1 MGFVEN
7 IRRKRTYALFSF
19 WLDEAFSYDSMVSLN
34 AYQFLIREPDQD
46 HWSLSLLAFTDVTKI
61 QDLQQAAAAASR
73 KMIFEKRGK
82 IKTTEL
88 IQAYVIDLLK
98 DYLRRGPHREQF
110 LNAASLSLRVKDQPL
125 LALTP
130 RS

>member
-7 IRRKRTYALFSF
+7 IRRKRTYVFFSF

-61 QDLQQAAAAASR
+61 QDLQQAAAAANR

-98 DYLRRGPHREQF
+98 EYLRRGPHREQF
-110 LNAASLSLRVKDQPL
+110 LTADSLSLRVKDQPL

>member
-7 IRRKRTYALFSF
+7 NRRTRTYALFSF

-61 QDLQQAAAAASR
+61 QDLQQAAAAANR

-98 DYLRRGPHREQF
+98 EYLRRGPHREQF
-110 LNAASLSLRVKDQPL
+110 LTADSLSLRVKDQPL